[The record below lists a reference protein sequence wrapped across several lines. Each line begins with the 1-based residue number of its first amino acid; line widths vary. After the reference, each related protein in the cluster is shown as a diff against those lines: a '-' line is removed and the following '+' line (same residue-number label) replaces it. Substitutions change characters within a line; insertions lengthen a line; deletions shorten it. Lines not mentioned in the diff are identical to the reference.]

1 MGFPEYSPVIK
12 GLRFNKITSKGF
24 LANLKSLGHVCYRD
38 KKFTKMSLGKVP
50 ELAFFKM
57 AAEITW

>member
-1 MGFPEYSPVIK
+1 MDATSPVIK

-24 LANLKSLGHVCYRD
+24 LANLKSLGHAFYRE
-38 KKFTKMSLGKVP
+38 KSLPKISLGKVP
-50 ELAFFKM
+50 KLAFFKM